1 MGRPRLNRR
10 VVTYSLA
17 DDTLKRLTLLRDHE
31 QNRLQQRRTR
41 VTLSEIIDDAVR
53 LLDRQTFMDDDPT
66 HGGRFFVPWL
76 GTEKWECPYCREA
89 GVTDNEAGAL
99 AGGWIVCPY
108 VKCKKPRPTTSYPE
122 PLPDGWKIQEAC
134 VACGTDAKVV
144 QVEAGLRD
152 Y

>member
-17 DDTLKRLTLLRDHE
+17 DDTLKRIFLLRDHE
-31 QNRLQQRRTR
+31 QNRVQQRRTR

-53 LLDRQTFMDDDPT
+53 LLDRQTFMSDDPT

-76 GTEKWECPYCREA
+76 GTEEWACPFCVESYYNEGEA
-89 GVTDNEAGAL
+89 PYL
-99 AGGWIVCPY
+99 AGGWIICPY
-108 VKCKKPRPTTSYPE
+108 VKCRKPRPTASYPE

-134 VACGTDAKVV
+134 IPCGTGAKVV
-144 QVEAGLRD
+144 EVEAL
-152 Y
+152 

>member
-17 DDTLKRLTLLRDHE
+17 DDTLKRIFLLRDHE

-53 LLDRQTFMDDDPT
+53 LLDRTTFMDDDPT
-66 HGGRFFVPWL
+66 NGGRFFVPWT
-76 GTEKWECPYCREA
+76 GTDEWGCPFCLEKHYNEGEA
-89 GVTDNEAGAL
+89 PAL

-108 VKCKKPRPTTSYPE
+108 SKCKKPRPTATYPE
-122 PLPDGWKIQEAC
+122 PLPDGWKMQEAC